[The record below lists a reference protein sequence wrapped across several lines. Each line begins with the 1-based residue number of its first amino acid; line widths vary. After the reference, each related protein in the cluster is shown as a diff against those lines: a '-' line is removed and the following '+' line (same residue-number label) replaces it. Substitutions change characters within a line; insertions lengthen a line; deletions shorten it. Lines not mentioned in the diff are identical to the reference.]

1 MSTTKLAACID
12 IGSNRMRMVIG
23 QSDKNGKIKI
33 IEELRQDTGI
43 GRDTFTLGRISPETL
58 RDVCSSLDNFSMKLA
73 EYGIENCKAVATSG
87 IREADNSLFVV
98 DQIKAKTGFDID
110 IINNAEERFLTF
122 KGIRYYTPQSEILMK
137 KCVLVVNIGSG
148 GLEISTFSEGR
159 LKFTHYLKSGT
170 LRIRELLADV
180 ENMTLNFPS
189 IMEEYVDEILRG
201 IKNEIK
207 HLEIEEYIALGSGIR
222 SISNLCA
229 TQKSGERNETINR
242 EEVFRL
248 YSEVFSKTTSQISK
262 AYKLDYKDAEVM
274 LPSIMIFKKM
284 LEMTKA
290 KEMNAPWVSLRH
302 GLLVE
307 IMEKSTGI
315 DSVGEF
321 AEDVLSSVRYIAD
334 RFGVERRHSE
344 YVERMAVSIF
354 NHTKKLHRLKKEHRL
369 YLQVAAM
376 LHDVGKAVSH
386 ENHSLF
392 SYDIIKAQNII
403 GFSNRET
410 EIIANVALCH
420 GDEDDC
426 IRQGRIA
433 NLGFEDQIVVAKLAA
448 ILKMA
453 DALDKSHLQ
462 KIDEIKIAFKN
473 DTVILKIKS
482 KRDIFLEKWMLA
494 RKCSLFEEVMGT
506 KVMIKT
512 RGDSF
517 EE

>member
-1 MSTTKLAACID
+1 MNTTKLAACID
-12 IGSNRMRMVIG
+12 IGSNRLRMVIG
-23 QSDKNGKIKI
+23 QSDKSGKIKI

-43 GRDTFTLGRISPETL
+43 GRDTFTFGRIRPETL
-58 RDVCSSLDNFSMKLA
+58 RDVCSSLDNFSKKLA

-87 IREADNSLFVV
+87 IREAENSLFVV
-98 DQIKAKTGFDID
+98 DQIRAKTGFDVD

-122 KGIRYYTPQSEILMK
+122 KGIRYYIPQSENLMK

-170 LRIRELLADV
+170 LRLRELLADV

-189 IMEEYVDEILRG
+189 IMEEYVDETLRG
-201 IKNEIK
+201 VKNEIR
-207 HLEIEEYIALGSGIR
+207 HLEIEECIALGSGIR
-222 SISNLCA
+222 SISSLCA
-229 TQKSGERNETINR
+229 TQKSGERNETIQR
-242 EEVFRL
+242 DEVFRL
-248 YSEVFSKTTSQISK
+248 YSEVFAKTTTQISK
-262 AYKLDYKDAEVM
+262 AYNLDYKDAEIM

-290 KEMNAPWVSLRH
+290 EAMNAPWVSLRH

-307 IMEKSTGI
+307 IMDKSSGA
-315 DSVGEF
+315 DSGSGF
-321 AEDVLSSVRYIAD
+321 GEDVLSSVRYIAD

-354 NHTKKLHRLKKEHRL
+354 NQTKKLHRLKKEHRL
-369 YLQVAAM
+369 YLQVAAL
-376 LHDVGKAVSH
+376 LHDVGKAISH

-410 EIIANVALCH
+410 EIIANVAMSH
-420 GDEDDC
+420 GEEDYC
-426 IRQGRIA
+426 TREWRIA
-433 NLGFEDQIVVAKLAA
+433 NLGFEDQVVVAKLAA
-448 ILKMA
+448 ILKIA
-453 DALDKSHLQ
+453 DSLDKSHLQ
-462 KIDEIKIAFKN
+462 KIDEIKIACKN
-473 DTVILKIKS
+473 DTVIFKVKS
-482 KRDIFLEKWMLA
+482 KRDTFLEKWMLA
-494 RKCSLFEEVMGT
+494 KKCGLFEEVMGT